1 LIPGYPIVHS
11 SRQFRL
17 LLLPFLIATVVLVAV
32 PAALALGLSFT
43 DYDALSAPNW
53 VGFANYIRL
62 LEDRVFNIA
71 LGNSIYFLV
80 LSVPLR
86 VLGAFALALWLGGER
101 RGTGGYR
108 AIVYLPTVI
117 PDAATALM
125 WLWIVNPLYGPINL
139 LLKSLGL
146 PQPGWLAD
154 QDSARLVFVMMA
166 CLQIGEGFV
175 VALSGLKGIPRSYYQ
190 AAQADGAGALA
201 LFRHVTLP
209 LALPWIAL
217 VAVRD
222 TIFALPWT
230 FAVSSIMTGG
240 DPFYTTL
247 FLPLYARIQSVD
259 YLKFGLGA
267 AATTLMI
274 GLAVLALGL
283 IGLAARRGWYADET

>member
-1 LIPGYPIVHS
+1 VHT
-11 SRQFRL
+11 SRQFRF
-17 LLLPFLIATVVLVAV
+17 LLLPFVVGTIVLVGA
-32 PAALALGLSFT
+32 PAALALGLSLT

-53 VGFANYIRL
+53 VGLANYVL
-62 LEDRVFNIA
+62 LLDDRVFNIA
-71 LGNSIYFLV
+71 LGNSIYFLA

-101 RGTGGYR
+101 RGTGAYR

-125 WLWIVNPLYGPINL
+125 WPVIGNPLYGPINL
-139 LLKSLGL
+139 LLKSGGL

-222 TIFALPWT
+222 TIFALPGIPIRMI
-230 FAVSSIMTGG
+230 SYGG
-240 DPFYTTL
+240 TEHNISLLIHGKHKADALNALNAGL
-247 FLPLYARIQSVD
+247 FSNA
-259 YLKFGLGA
+259 
-267 AATTLMI
+267 
-274 GLAVLALGL
+274 
-283 IGLAARRGWYADET
+283 

>member
-1 LIPGYPIVHS
+1 MDT
-11 SRQFRL
+11 SRRYRL
-17 LLLPFLIATVVLVAV
+17 LLLPFVIATVVLVGV
-32 PAALALGLSFT
+32 PAALAIGLSLT
-43 DYDALSAPNW
+43 DYDALSTPNW
-53 VGFANYIRL
+53 VGFANYIQL
-62 LEDRVFNIA
+62 LDDRVFGIA
-71 LGNSIYFLV
+71 LGNSIYFLA

-86 VLGAFALALWLGGER
+86 LLGAFGLALWLGGER
-101 RGTGGYR
+101 RGTGAYR

-146 PQPGWLAD
+146 AQPAWLAD
-154 QDSARLVFVMMA
+154 QDSARFVFVMMA

-190 AAQADGAGALA
+190 AAQADGAGALS

-274 GLAVLALGL
+274 VLAALALGL
-283 IGLAARRGWYADET
+283 IGLAARRGWYADEI